1 MLQRI
6 QTVYLLAV
14 IILIVQVFFFPFLT
28 FFNEQEIIE
37 LSALKIS
44 TGEYTLPLTI
54 LFGIIIFI
62 ALITIFLFK
71 NRLLQARLTVI
82 NMFLLLGS
90 IGLIAYLGWE
100 MKTSLT
106 NHIIKYNFTCIFPV
120 IAIIFNF
127 LALKG
132 IQRDE
137 ALVRSANRL
146 RP

>member
-6 QTVYLLAV
+6 QTVYLLTV
-14 IILIVQVFFFPFLT
+14 IILIAQVFFFPFLT

-37 LSALKIS
+37 LSALKIN

-54 LFGIIIFI
+54 LFSIIILIAFI
-62 ALITIFLFK
+62 SIFLFK
-71 NRLLQARLTVI
+71 RRLLQARLTVV
-82 NMFLLLGS
+82 NMLLLLGS
-90 IGLIAYLGWE
+90 IGLVAYLGWE
-100 MKTSLT
+100 MKTSLP
-106 NHIIKYNFTCIFPV
+106 NHTIKCNFTCIFPV